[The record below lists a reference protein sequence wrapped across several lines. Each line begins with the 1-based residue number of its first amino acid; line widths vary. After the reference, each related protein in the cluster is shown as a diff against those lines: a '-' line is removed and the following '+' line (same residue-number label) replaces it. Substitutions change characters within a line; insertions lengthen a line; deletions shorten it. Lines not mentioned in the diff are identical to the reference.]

1 MLKLSTSIINQPV
14 MSLRTGSQV
23 ATATAPIINP
33 SNLKIEGWYCQDK
46 FSKDPLVLL
55 SQDTRDIIKQGI
67 VVNDHEVLAD
77 PEELIRLKEVL
88 ELQFELLGKPV
99 YTSNKKRLG
108 KISDYAVD
116 FPSLY
121 INKLYISQSLIKS
134 FNGGGL
140 SVDRNQVIEITQ
152 RRVVIADPLQPIKA
166 RNSAAPA
173 LT

>member
-67 VVNDHEVLAD
+67 VVKD
-77 PEELIRLKEVL
+77 R
-88 ELQFELLGKPV
+88 
-99 YTSNKKRLG
+99 
-108 KISDYAVD
+108 
-116 FPSLY
+116 
-121 INKLYISQSLIKS
+121 KS
-134 FNGGGL
+134 
-140 SVDRNQVIEITQ
+140 
-152 RRVVIADPLQPIKA
+152 VV
-166 RNSAAPA
+166 
-173 LT
+173 